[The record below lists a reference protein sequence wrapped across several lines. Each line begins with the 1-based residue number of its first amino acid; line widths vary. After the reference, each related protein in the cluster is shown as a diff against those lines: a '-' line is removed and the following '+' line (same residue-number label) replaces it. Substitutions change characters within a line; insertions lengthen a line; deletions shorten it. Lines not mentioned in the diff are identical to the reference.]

1 MQITINSTETV
12 GAQLKRLAK
21 QKGVNLGDICKNVGI
36 SNVTFSNMIKR
47 NPSSIE
53 TLFDIYIEI
62 ERLSAEK

>member
-1 MQITINSTETV
+1 MQITINSNETV
-12 GAQLKRLAK
+12 GLQLKRLAK
-21 QKGVNLGDICKNVGI
+21 QKGVKLGDICKNVGI

-53 TLFDIYIEI
+53 TLFDIYMEI